1 MSRPMVSSTDTFPSP
16 GLTARNARRRA
27 IGFKVL
33 LYSSA
38 ILAVIVTV
46 FPLFWMMKVALNQ
59 QIDALA
65 MPPIWLTHYGLD
77 NFISVWNSRNFVFS
91 LKNSLIVACIALA
104 LSMGIS
110 LPAAYAFSRYRFRFS
125 GLLLLAILCTRLF
138 PPVTLIIPFFLNFR
152 LLGLTDTHIGLAC
165 AYIAMNVPL
174 AIWMLK
180 GYLDTIPTD
189 LEYAAMV
196 DGASRFKAAT
206 RITVPLL
213 APGIVVTSIFVA
225 ILSWNEFLF
234 AMVLTGRNTRT
245 LTINI
250 AEFVGDTGIDW
261 PEIMAASM
269 IALLPVLIFTFL
281 MQKHLASGLTG
292 GALKG

>member
-1 MSRPMVSSTDTFPSP
+1 MGNPAFSTNAP
-16 GLTARNARRRA
+16 GFSGPVNRKARRRPA
-27 IGFKVL
+27 GFKWL
-33 LYSSA
+33 LYGSA
-38 ILAVIVTV
+38 LAAVAVTV
-46 FPLFWMMKVALNQ
+46 FPLIWMLKVAVNQ
-59 QIDALA
+59 QVDALA
-65 MPPIWLTHYGLD
+65 MPPIWITQYTWD
-77 NFISVWNSRNFVFS
+77 NFVSVWNSRNFVFS
-91 LKNSLIVACIALA
+91 LKNSLIIAAITLI
-104 LSMGIS
+104 LSISVS
-110 LPAAYAFSRYRFRFS
+110 LPAAYGFSRYRFRFS
-125 GLLLLAILCTRLF
+125 QALLLAILCTRLF

-152 LLGLTDTHIGLAC
+152 FLGLTDTHFGLAC

-180 GYLDTIPTD
+180 GYLDSIPTD
-189 LEYAAMV
+189 LEHAAMV
-196 DGASRFKAAT
+196 DGASRFKAALYV
-206 RITVPLL
+206 TVPLL

-234 AMVLTGRNTRT
+234 AMILTGRNART

-261 PEIMAASM
+261 PEIMAASV

>member
-1 MSRPMVSSTDTFPSP
+1 MTGNRTSSADKFPLS
-16 GLTARNARRRA
+16 GSTYRNSRRRA
-27 IGFKVL
+27 IWFKSL
-33 LYSSA
+33 LYASA
-38 ILAVIVTV
+38 VLAVVVTI
-46 FPLFWMMKVALNQ
+46 FPLFWMLKVAMTQ
-59 QIDALA
+59 QVDALT
-65 MPPIWLTHYGLD
+65 MPPIWLTHYMFD
-77 NFISVWNSRNFVFS
+77 NFVSVWNSRNFVFS
-91 LKNSLIVACIALA
+91 LKNSLIVATITLI
-104 LSMGIS
+104 LSISVS

-125 GLLLLAILCTRLF
+125 QALLLIILCTRLF

-152 LLGLTDTHIGLAC
+152 LLGLTDTYFGLAC

-180 GYLDTIPTD
+180 GYLDTIPPD
-189 LEYAAMV
+189 LENAAMV
-196 DGASRFKAAT
+196 DGASRFKAAAL
-206 RITVPLL
+206 ITVPLS

-234 AMVLTGRNTRT
+234 AMILTGRNTRT

-261 PEIMAASM
+261 PEIMAASV

>member
-1 MSRPMVSSTDTFPSP
+1 MTGPMVSSTDTFPSP

-27 IGFKVL
+27 IGSKVL
-33 LYSSA
+33 LYASA

-46 FPLFWMMKVALNQ
+46 LPLFWMMKVALNQ

-91 LKNSLIVACIALA
+91 LKNSLIVACIALF
-104 LSMGIS
+104 LSIGIS

-125 GLLLLAILCTRLF
+125 GLLLLLILCTRLF